1 MSRTWKDR
9 SYGANVRAARKHGW
23 KLDPDAKALVDEK
36 PVDIEGYHETY
47 ERYVNRHGT
56 QAEAEA
62 AAAEYA
68 AKHAGWKTVSAW
80 PRRERR
86 RVLSAKAVRCFV
98 DSRGYETYAESATGD
113 DERWKVIA
121 TVERESE
128 PNLEDPYGVDDDSNS
143 DIEGYAASMR
153 SVNSKLARSIEASCS
168 PDRDHDCGWC
178 HENRVHRDRKRGYVD
193 DADLE
198 DIPVDHIPG
207 DLKNDEYR
215 RPVN

>member
-23 KLDPDAKALVDEK
+23 KLDPDAKALIDEK
-36 PVDIEGYHETY
+36 PV
-47 ERYVNRHGT
+47 
-56 QAEAEA
+56 
-62 AAAEYA
+62 
-68 AKHAGWKTVSAW
+68 
-80 PRRERR
+80 
-86 RVLSAKAVRCFV
+86 
-98 DSRGYETYAESATGD
+98 
-113 DERWKVIA
+113 
-121 TVERESE
+121 
-128 PNLEDPYGVDDDSNS
+128 